1 MIVYILQTFILIH
14 FLRYSSVK
22 QKFRYLWVPPTDS
35 YGPVG
40 GSQCNDDTH
49 RTLQDVKGIRE
60 RYDDFAVYDDD
71 DIVQSWIRGMR
82 LPCNVPRRRKNHRV
96 SSSISAEPRPVY
108 IFNRIHRKSGRRGI
122 HCSFGQV
129 KFLLTCKKK
138 ERRQKG
144 RNTGQDIF
152 GRRNKWGS
160 LYPFRSACT
169 PLVSNVPFDQLIIF
183 SIPVFEAPWSK
194 RALIS
199 WDRCCAPTLRMN
211 RAPSA
216 GNPLDNLDEVV

>member
-1 MIVYILQTFILIH
+1 M
-14 FLRYSSVK
+14 K

-144 RNTGQDIF
+144 RNTRTGYIRATQQVRKSVSLSF
-152 GRRNKWGS
+152 GLHATETR
-160 LYPFRSACT
+160 LFR
-169 PLVSNVPFDQLIIF
+169 P
-183 SIPVFEAPWSK
+183 E
-194 RALIS
+194 
-199 WDRCCAPTLRMN
+199 TLHFYDLKKIHCK
-211 RAPSA
+211 
-216 GNPLDNLDEVV
+216 GFLDKKQEKCRF